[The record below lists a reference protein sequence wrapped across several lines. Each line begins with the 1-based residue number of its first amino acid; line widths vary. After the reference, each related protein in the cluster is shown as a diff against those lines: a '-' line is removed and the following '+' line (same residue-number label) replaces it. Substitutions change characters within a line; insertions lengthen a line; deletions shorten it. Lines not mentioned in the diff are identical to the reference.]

1 MSCQQPFGRSNRCF
15 LEIALSCF
23 MLIVR
28 STQKCVLTGTDCDA
42 TVDPTCHPT
51 LAEGDQ
57 INPQIYEYDP
67 GESVCPQYDGKLSCC
82 NKFVMKA
89 MKDNYGLLDATM
101 GDPSNG
107 CSICATN
114 MKRFW

>member
-1 MSCQQPFGRSNRCF
+1 
-15 LEIALSCF
+15 

-51 LAEGDQ
+51 LAQGDQ